1 MHEMSGKLSTSSYFF
16 LLVHL
21 GVHISKVFAETI
33 EYRLDDSW
41 PKDKSLFSAPIF
53 SVAVNQDNGDVYV
66 AKRNTKDS
74 NILHF
79 LRDGEFKRFL
89 QVEGTLEQVHGLTFH
104 TDLQGKQSLWA
115 TDVGNGSYGYTVKE
129 YSLDG
134 ALLRMLGTPGIAGS
148 HLKPL
153 QFGNVADVAFDARG
167 LLYAVDGDGGVNNRL
182 IKLNSTFQDLWSVGK
197 EGSGEYEFHIPHSVA
212 VSPRTGN
219 VWVADRMNNRLLVF
233 DQKKPTLLASCSM
246 KGGQPYSV
254 RFSADGSH
262 LIVAQ
267 LNNDTVTFVSSV
279 IDSSVCKTL
288 GFVQLTKTVKPHLV
302 DVDLKS
308 GAFYVGEIGIPGCQ
322 RFVPVQ
328 KRKVLGL

>member
-79 LRDGEFKRFL
+79 LKDGEFKRFL

-115 TDVGNGSYGYTVKE
+115 TDVGN
-129 YSLDG
+129 
-134 ALLRMLGTPGIAGS
+134 A
-148 HLKPL
+148 
-153 QFGNVADVAFDARG
+153 
-167 LLYAVDGDGGVNNRL
+167 
-182 IKLNSTFQDLWSVGK
+182 FQDLWSVGK

-246 KGGQPYSV
+246 QGGQPYSV

-262 LIVAQ
+262 LIIAQ
-267 LNNDTVTFVSSV
+267 LSNDTVTFVSSV
-279 IDSSVCKTL
+279 IDSSVCRTL
-288 GFVQLTKTVKPHLV
+288 GFVQLAKTVKPHLV

-328 KRKVLGL
+328 KRKISGM